1 MFPDETTAPSSP
13 GVPHSR
19 EAEEA
24 SIGAVLI
31 NPEAFYQVKQH
42 IANADDF
49 YIHRMRWVWQAYE
62 ALKER
67 GTDIDLLTVSDELVR
82 KGRLDE
88 VGGSSFLTSLINQV
102 PSSLNAAN
110 YAKIVHEDSV
120 RRKMIEA
127 ANKIASLAY
136 NGEEQLPEILS
147 ACTNA
152 LSEAISH
159 GTRTKSLSLNEALIV
174 LDAKLDERKRSGI
187 QPGLP
192 TGLIDLDK
200 KLGGGAQ
207 NGDLILISAR
217 PGQGKTSLLLQL
229 ARHAAKHNRNGVVV
243 KKRVVFFSL
252 EMSQEQL
259 IMRLIAQIS
268 GMDYQQIQ
276 AGKYDEAKYIAALD
290 EIASMDIV
298 IDDTPAMRPS
308 QIKARLK
315 ILDTEAKVD
324 AVFVDSLNL
333 MVSDV
338 DYKNR
343 TDLAMD
349 QKATDLKN
357 IAREMD
363 IPFWVAHQMNRRIE
377 GRSDDAKPQLS
388 DLAEGGE
395 KPADIVIFIWHKW
408 DEVKTDEIERS
419 ELCVEKHRN
428 GPTGDVTVVF
438 RQALTLFES
447 AYVSKFPNRG

>member
-1 MFPDETTAPSSP
+1 MLPSDQTAPASP

-31 NPEAFYQVKQH
+31 NPEAFYHVKQH
-42 IANADDF
+42 ITTSEDF
-49 YIHRMRWVWQAYE
+49 YIHRMRWVWEAYE
-62 ALKER
+62 ALKQR
-67 GTDIDLLTVSDELVR
+67 NTDIDLLTVSDELMR
-82 KGRLDE
+82 KGLLEE

-102 PSSLNAAN
+102 PSSFNAAN
-110 YAKIVHEDSV
+110 YAQIVHEDSV

-136 NGEEQLPEILS
+136 NGEDQLPEILS

-152 LSEAISH
+152 LSDAISH
-159 GTRTKSLSLNEALIV
+159 GTRTKALTLNEALKV

-207 NGDLILISAR
+207 NGDLILIAAR

-229 ARHAAKHNRNGVVV
+229 ARHAARHRNNQVVV
-243 KKRVVFFSL
+243 RKRIVFFSL

-259 IMRLIAQIS
+259 ITRLLSQIS
-268 GMDYQQIQ
+268 GIDYQQIQ
-276 AGKYDEAKYIAALD
+276 SGKYDEKAYIAAL
-290 EIASMDIV
+290 EELSTMDIV

-308 QIKARLK
+308 QIKSRLK
-315 ILDTEAKVD
+315 ILDAEAKVD

-338 DYKNR
+338 DFKNR
-343 TDLAMD
+343 TDMAMD
-349 QKATDLKN
+349 QKAMDLKN
-357 IAREMD
+357 IAREMN

-377 GRSDDAKPQLS
+377 GRSEDAKPQLA

-395 KPADIVIFIWHKW
+395 RPADIVIFIWHKW
-408 DEVKTDEIERS
+408 DDIKKEIERS

-428 GPTGDVTVVF
+428 GPTGDVNVVF
-438 RQALTLFES
+438 RQAQTLFES
-447 AYVSKFPNRG
+447 AYVSNFPSRG